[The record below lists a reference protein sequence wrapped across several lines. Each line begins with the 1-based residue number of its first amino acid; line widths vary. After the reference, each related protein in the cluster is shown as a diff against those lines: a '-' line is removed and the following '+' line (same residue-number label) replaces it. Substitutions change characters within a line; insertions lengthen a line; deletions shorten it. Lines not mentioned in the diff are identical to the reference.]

1 MSAFLSGRVTF
12 RYSSPSTIV
21 EGTGNFAGVYDG
33 FIFFDEARFSDGTDT
48 ARVGVPMVNLIDVRQ
63 RDDAGTVR
71 STWGHPEASRRD
83 TSVVLEVGADQ
94 PDPGSIVLDRDGDE
108 WHLQDDGHWY
118 SDNPAESIEWFE
130 LIRDWGPLELI
141 RDGKGKSA

>member
-1 MSAFLSGRVTF
+1 MTALLSGRVTF

-21 EGTGNFAGVYDG
+21 EGTGKFAGVYDG

-48 ARVGVPMVNLIDVRQ
+48 PRVGVPMVNLIDVRQ
-63 RDDAGTVR
+63 RDDIETTTV
-71 STWGHPEASRRD
+71 SSWGSAAPVRD

-118 SDNPAESIEWFE
+118 SDNPTESIEWFE
-130 LIRDWGPLELI
+130 LLADWGPLELI
-141 RDGKGKSA
+141 RDGWGKSA